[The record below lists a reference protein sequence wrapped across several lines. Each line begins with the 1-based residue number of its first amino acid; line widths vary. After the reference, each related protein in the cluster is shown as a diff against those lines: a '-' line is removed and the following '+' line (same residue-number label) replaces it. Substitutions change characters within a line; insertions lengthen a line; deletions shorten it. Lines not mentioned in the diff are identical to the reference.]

1 MKRWKKWQIILPVAS
16 VALVG
21 MVGNRPA
28 EAAALTF
35 FGEDLTTVKDEV
47 LDATPNANKAR
58 NDFLS
63 YLIGV
68 GVEDLES
75 LAPGSA
81 GPVDLNLGGTTAT
94 LTGDGQVKQGADA
107 GAYAT
112 SGSQYWSWTGSDA
125 TDDNPS
131 EGFTI
136 GFDEAQTA
144 FGFSAT
150 DVGDTFGGSNL
161 ILSFGLADGGTK
173 NVTIDNSLAADG
185 NLGGS
190 VLFAGWI
197 DEENPFKTVTFGSS
211 RLINWDGLAF
221 DDFAIGILEEDV
233 APPAVVP
240 EPSSLLGLLGLGV
253 VMAVGSLVKGK
264 R

>member
-1 MKRWKKWQIILPVAS
+1 MNRWTKWQIILPVAT

-21 MVGNRPA
+21 IVGNRPA

-35 FGEDLTTVKDEV
+35 FGEDLTTVKDQV
-47 LDATPNANKAR
+47 LSATPNADKAR

-63 YLIGV
+63 YLTGV

-75 LAPGSA
+75 LAPASA
-81 GPVDLNLGGTTAT
+81 GTLGLNFGGTRAT
-94 LTGDGQVKQGADA
+94 LTGDGQVKQGANA

-136 GFDEAQTA
+136 QFDEAQTA

-173 NVTIDNSLAADG
+173 TVTINNSLAADG

-197 DEENPFKTVTFGSS
+197 DEDNPFKSVTYGSS
-211 RLINWDGLAF
+211 RLINWDGSGV
-221 DDFAIGILEEDV
+221 DDFAIGTVKEPPED
-233 APPAVVP
+233 VP

-264 R
+264 G